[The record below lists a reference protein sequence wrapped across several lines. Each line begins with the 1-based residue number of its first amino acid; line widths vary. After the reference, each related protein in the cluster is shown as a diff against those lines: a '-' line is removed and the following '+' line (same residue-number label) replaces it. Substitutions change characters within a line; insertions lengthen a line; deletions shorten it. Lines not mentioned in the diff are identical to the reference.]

1 MRLNFKKM
9 KTLRLFRVI
18 FAILFFAAISLQF
31 FDIYHKL
38 PKIYYM
44 YPPASLQ
51 FMPSLLKFLAGVGIA
66 SAWAFLA
73 FSGLALILGRAYCS
87 FICPYGILMDIF
99 RKTAKFPAE
108 NKFLKKTALG
118 RFSQKNFAKLKY
130 AKPLTALRI
139 SFLTLAML
147 CIAFGFGALLGLLD
161 PYSLYGK
168 IMSAGFIAA
177 SETANFS
184 AATAANFGYYGITP
198 AANAAVSVAA
208 FGFSIFLLVL
218 TAMVSAKSGRLFC
231 NSLCPVGTFLGGLSK
246 FAVFSLQIEK
256 DLCVSCGKCER
267 DCKAK
272 CINIKEKDIDFSRCV
287 LCLDCAAHCPKN
299 SISYKINPIYKKIF
313 SKSAQKSEGEKISRR
328 SFAAASASIAAAL
341 FGCKKGDEELAKKHS
356 LKVLDGASEY
366 QIDGAR
372 ADKRLASPP
381 GSISIEN
388 FLENCTACQRC
399 VSSCKSQVLKA
410 STTQWGLA
418 GFMQPYMDFSAAFCL
433 PDCHNCSKACPTG
446 AIRFITKKQKMAE
459 KIGTAIFNRELCV
472 VFTDGTDCAAC
483 AEHCPV
489 QAIEMIP
496 FNEKKSLYIPH
507 VHEDVCIGCGA
518 CENVCPVRP
527 HTAIVIQGLKV
538 HKKAIPFD
546 EKMRLYVPQEKPK
559 TEVSAPKPLD
569 NPFPF

>member
-147 CIAFGFGALLGLLD
+147 CIAFGFGVLLGLLD

-388 FLENCTACQRC
+388 FWKTA
-399 VSSCKSQVLKA
+399 
-410 STTQWGLA
+410 
-418 GFMQPYMDFSAAFCL
+418 L
-433 PDCHNCSKACPTG
+433 PAKDA
-446 AIRFITKKQKMAE
+446 
-459 KIGTAIFNRELCV
+459 
-472 VFTDGTDCAAC
+472 
-483 AEHCPV
+483 
-489 QAIEMIP
+489 
-496 FNEKKSLYIPH
+496 
-507 VHEDVCIGCGA
+507 
-518 CENVCPVRP
+518 
-527 HTAIVIQGLKV
+527 
-538 HKKAIPFD
+538 
-546 EKMRLYVPQEKPK
+546 
-559 TEVSAPKPLD
+559 
-569 NPFPF
+569 